1 MLGTGSLSLVIIAS
15 TLAAP
20 IAKNVFE
27 VRGRVPAVCALSSES
42 FALAQGI
49 MSAQLSVF
57 CNQREGASV
66 TGTLLSG
73 DPAGY
78 LISNGRTT
86 VHVEPGKSFVI
97 ATYEDAFAGH
107 ELVTVSPLS
116 AASDQSPVLLFDIRA
131 EA

>member
-1 MLGTGSLSLVIIAS
+1 MFGAGSLSLVIVAT

-20 IAKNVFE
+20 IAENVVE
-27 VRGRVPAVCALSSES
+27 IRGRVPAVCTLSSES
-42 FALAQGI
+42 FARAQGI
-49 MSAQLSVF
+49 MSARLSVF

-66 TGTLLSG
+66 TGTLLAG
-73 DPAGY
+73 DAAGY

-86 VHVEPGKSFVI
+86 VHVEPGRSFEI
-97 ATYEDAFAGH
+97 ATYADAFAGQ

-116 AASDQSPVLLFDIRA
+116 ATSDQSPVLLFDIRA